1 LNLEEAVKET
11 LMFPLTR
18 VKFLKLAVA
27 GALVVALSA
36 ANIHA
41 IAQEMVQRLGP
52 VGPNDGILATIGT
65 MHVVAFFQPTSGRCA
80 VTAVLWDDMGAD
92 AGVSAKGIRVNVEA
106 GEILIIET
114 ALQESLKLQCASD
127 GATLAAID
135 TESLAASGI
144 IAQPSTQP
152 VKQDD

>member
-1 LNLEEAVKET
+1 
-11 LMFPLTR
+11 
-18 VKFLKLAVA
+18 
-27 GALVVALSA
+27 
-36 ANIHA
+36 
-41 IAQEMVQRLGP
+41 
-52 VGPNDGILATIGT
+52 
-65 MHVVAFFQPTSGRCA
+65 
-80 VTAVLWDDMGAD
+80 MGAD

-152 VKQDD
+152 VNQDD